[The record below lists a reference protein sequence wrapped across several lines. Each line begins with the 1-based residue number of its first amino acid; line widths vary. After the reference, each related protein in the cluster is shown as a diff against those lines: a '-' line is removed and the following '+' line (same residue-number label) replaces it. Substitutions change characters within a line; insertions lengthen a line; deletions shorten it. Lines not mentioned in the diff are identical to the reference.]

1 MDFKNVDLENFDYDS
16 LSDAEFREFLSAWSD
31 HWGRLNRVS
40 VEELEKEF
48 DRKSDYLLCG
58 EHYELGEIY
67 IEEFIELLFERKVF
81 ERGEGIIPFEEV
93 QSYEYRLWL
102 DQKIRNKAHRS
113 ESSPSDSI
121 QSDKIDYSGYRMW
134 RYNPVVFYKD
144 GKKNRHRLLLKDDGE
159 SVSFLENREFA
170 ILSPVT
176 YVGRTNSYQNAR
188 FIYAFGID
196 LDGRDGIGRRDRSH
210 PCGGQ
215 RDGSL

>member
-144 GKKNRHRLLLKDDGE
+144 GKSVRMILIWGHGMRCLMQGQLHFRRFSAVLLKTWHLKNIVICQQIRGT
-159 SVSFLENREFA
+159 VMWKLHLMNWKGLLEDRQ
-170 ILSPVT
+170 LSKK
-176 YVGRTNSYQNAR
+176 
-188 FIYAFGID
+188 
-196 LDGRDGIGRRDRSH
+196 
-210 PCGGQ
+210 
-215 RDGSL
+215 